1 MPPMGFGII
10 HYNERRQ
17 ARVPAPNSSSDG
29 QSCGSCPLPPTTVSE
44 NLGKSVHIDA
54 KLLNRGNKKKQVDG
68 EIALH
73 VHIGAEELVR
83 SEVLVGEDKL
93 PTVNA
98 VSMTYSL
105 GMMLVFTMLFPISES
120 KSV

>member
-1 MPPMGFGII
+1 MKEDKHAYLLPNRLRPDSHAAHVHF
-10 HYNERRQ
+10 RQ
-17 ARVPAPNSSSDG
+17 R
-29 QSCGSCPLPPTTVSE
+29 TVSE